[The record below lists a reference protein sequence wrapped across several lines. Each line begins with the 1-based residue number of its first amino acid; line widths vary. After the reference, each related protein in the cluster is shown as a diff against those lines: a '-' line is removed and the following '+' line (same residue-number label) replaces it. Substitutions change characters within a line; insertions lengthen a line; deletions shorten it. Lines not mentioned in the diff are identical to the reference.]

1 MKTINKA
8 IKLFTRIFD
17 KKGINYRIVVSK
29 KPVLILTLN
38 ERNLYNKSFTV
49 YIKESN
55 I

>member
-1 MKTINKA
+1 MKNINKA
-8 IKLFTRIFD
+8 IKLFIRIFE
-17 KKGINYRIVVSK
+17 KKGIDYRIVVNK
-29 KPVLILTLN
+29 KPVLVITLN